1 MQSGEDAPPRATIG
15 EEPSWI
21 VGTLMNR
28 KRSPGACLPRE
39 HHQFFTTR
47 ALRFVADK
55 HERRPMN
62 TAEKIAREEEGIGR
76 RTAKIARIDAREAAV
91 SADIN

>member
-1 MQSGEDAPPRATIG
+1 MDC
-15 EEPSWI
+15 
-21 VGTLMNR
+21 

-62 TAEKIAREEEGIGR
+62 TAEKIAREEGIGR
-76 RTAKIARIDAREAAV
+76 RTAEIARIDAREAAV